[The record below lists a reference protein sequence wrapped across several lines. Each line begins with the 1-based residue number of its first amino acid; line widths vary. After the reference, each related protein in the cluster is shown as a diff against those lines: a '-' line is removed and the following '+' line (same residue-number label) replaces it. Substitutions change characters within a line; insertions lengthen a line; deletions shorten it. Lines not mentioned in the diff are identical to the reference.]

1 MKSAK
6 YVASTLVLLACS
18 TVGAVQ
24 QTLAERVRGRQG
36 SVEVM
41 RLTEYSPVHLPEL
54 VKGCDLIARVVV
66 IDNGRSY
73 LSKDAQ
79 DIESEFTVQV
89 IDRYL
94 LSPVLRPAEKILIT
108 LHGGTLT
115 IDGYPITSREND
127 FPPFHPN
134 EEYILMLKHDSSTGQ
149 YLLPYGAQGAFRI
162 IGGEVEQVSQQ
173 FGTWNRERGRVP
185 VVDFIKELTSLIPAG

>member
-1 MKSAK
+1 MRRANLATAFVFSA
-6 YVASTLVLLACS
+6 ASI
-18 TVGAVQ
+18 VGAVQ
-24 QTLAERVRGRQG
+24 QTTLAERVRQQRGNI
-36 SVEVM
+36 EV
-41 RLTEYSPVHLPEL
+41 LLLNEYSPVQLREL
-54 VKGCDLIARVVV
+54 IKACDLLVRVVV
-66 IDNGRSY
+66 SDNGHSY
-73 LSKDAQ
+73 LTKDAQ